1 MIRILAL
8 VAAAGIELVAVWSAW
23 VEPHRFTLRQSSI
36 EPADWPA
43 DLAPLTVALLSDLH
57 VGSPSV
63 SLQALSNIVE
73 RVNAAAPDI
82 IVLAGDF
89 VLGQPLI
96 GSKRI
101 DPEPIA
107 GVLAGLQAPHGVYAV
122 LGNHDWWFG
131 GARVAQSLEAAGI
144 VVLENRAVEIDVGGA
159 SVWVAGIADTMTRA
173 PDVAGTLRQVRA
185 GEAAI
190 VAMHNPAAFAAV
202 LPGPRA
208 LCGGRRSHARRADP
222 PAVRWRALGAE
233 PGAEA
238 MDPRSHRRRWA
249 PPDGFGRA
257 RHQHPAAAVQH
268 SA

>member
-8 VAAAGIELVAVWSAW
+8 VAAAGIALVVVWSAW

-96 GSKRI
+96 GGKRI

-159 SVWVAGIADTMTRA
+159 SVWVAGIADTM
-173 PDVAGTLRQVRA
+173 
-185 GEAAI
+185 
-190 VAMHNPAAFAAV
+190 
-202 LPGPRA
+202 
-208 LCGGRRSHARRADP
+208 
-222 PAVRWRALGAE
+222 
-233 PGAEA
+233 
-238 MDPRSHRRRWA
+238 
-249 PPDGFGRA
+249 
-257 RHQHPAAAVQH
+257 
-268 SA
+268 